1 MYENITKNFDIFE
14 FLENENTIQSKKDGT
29 KLDIDYNE
37 MSDELEFEL
46 DDNDL
51 FMGSDEKRMNRIDN
65 SATVADPILDLDDD
79 SSDANESETNNNSS
93 NLDP

>member
-1 MYENITKNFDIFE
+1 
-14 FLENENTIQSKKDGT
+14 
-29 KLDIDYNE
+29 